1 MRYGFSRAVDLPYE
15 AAVRRVTEQLKAHGF
30 GVLTTI
36 DVKETLKQKL
46 NAEFTKYVILG
57 ACNPSLA
64 YQALQVEMDIGLLLP
79 CNLIVYEKAGKTVL
93 GAFDPLIMVP
103 LVDKPELA
111 KIAADVKQ
119 RLQSVLESI

>member
-30 GVLTTI
+30 GVLATI